1 MFVDILNS
9 FQPVQFF
16 MDSPIWVTVVVFGV
30 IGIFRKVLTVSIMVG
45 VEQAIEEI
53 DKGEPVDGI
62 AGALVTLITAFIVA
76 IINAIY
82 LFSLGYVSL
91 SVLTH
96 KGVDNGFP
104 VAAGLCIIVLLSWGL
119 SALAYKAIAKLRKKP
134 QSTHIPL

>member
-9 FQPVQFF
+9 FQPIQFF
-16 MDSPIWVTVVVFGV
+16 MDSPIWVTVVIFGI
-30 IGIFRKVLTVSIMVG
+30 IGIFRKVLTASIMKG
-45 VEQAIEEI
+45 VEQAIEESN
-53 DKGEPVDGI
+53 KGEPGDEVASAFISLI
-62 AGALVTLITAFIVA
+62 AAFIVA

-91 SVLTH
+91 SVLVH

-134 QSTHIPL
+134 

>member
-119 SALAYKAIAKLRKKP
+119 SALAYKVIAKLRKKP
-134 QSTHIPL
+134 

>member
-9 FQPVQFF
+9 FQPIQFF
-16 MDSPIWVTVVVFGV
+16 MDSPIWVTIVIFAV
-30 IGIFRKVLTVSIMVG
+30 IGFFRKLLTASIMMG
-45 VEQAIEEI
+45 FEQAIEES
-53 DKGEPVDGI
+53 DKGEPGDAI
-62 AGALVTLITAFIVA
+62 ASSITFLIGAFIVA
-76 IINAIY
+76 IINVIY

-119 SALAYKAIAKLRKKP
+119 SVLVCKITDKLHKKK
-134 QSTHIPL
+134 S

>member
-1 MFVDILNS
+1 MFVDILNN
-9 FQPVQFF
+9 FQPIQFF
-16 MDSPIWVTVVVFGV
+16 MDSPIWVTIIIFGI
-30 IGIFRKVLTVSIMVG
+30 IGIFRKVLTFSIMFG
-45 VEQAIEEI
+45 VEQGIEKSN
-53 DKGEPVDGI
+53 KGEPGDEVASAIISLI
-62 AGALVTLITAFIVA
+62 AAFIVA

-119 SALAYKAIAKLRKKP
+119 STLAYKVIAKLRKKP
-134 QSTHIPL
+134 

>member
-9 FQPVQFF
+9 FQPIQFF
-16 MDSPIWVTVVVFGV
+16 MDSPIWVTVVIFGI
-30 IGIFRKVLTVSIMVG
+30 IGIFRKVLTASIMKG
-45 VEQAIEEI
+45 VEQAIEESN
-53 DKGEPVDGI
+53 KGEPGDEVASAFVSLI
-62 AGALVTLITAFIVA
+62 AAFVVA
-76 IINAIY
+76 TINAIY

-119 SALAYKAIAKLRKKP
+119 LALAYKVITKLRKKP
-134 QSTHIPL
+134 

>member
-9 FQPVQFF
+9 FQPIQFF

-30 IGIFRKVLTVSIMVG
+30 IGIFRKVLTASIMKS
-45 VEQAIEEI
+45 VEQGIEESN
-53 DKGEPVDGI
+53 KGEPEDEI
-62 AGALVTLITAFIVA
+62 ASAFISLIAAFIVA
-76 IINAIY
+76 IINVIY

-119 SALAYKAIAKLRKKP
+119 SALAYKVITKLRKKP
-134 QSTHIPL
+134 

>member
-1 MFVDILNS
+1 MFVDILNKI
-9 FQPVQFF
+9 QPIQFF
-16 MDSPIWVTVVVFGV
+16 MESPIWVTIVIFAV
-30 IGIFRKVLTVSIMVG
+30 IGFFRKLLTASIMKG
-45 VEQAIEEI
+45 FEQGIEESS
-53 DKGEPVDGI
+53 KGEPEDEVASAFVSLI
-62 AGALVTLITAFIVA
+62 AAFAVA

-119 SALAYKAIAKLRKKP
+119 SALAYKVIAKLRKKP
-134 QSTHIPL
+134 